1 MAMIASL
8 ILVALAAF
16 AVTPVK
22 SFPNR
27 PDIDPKAGLFKPT
40 LVPAVRPLRTLAERQ
55 AAVAQLFNTSDG
67 SFGLSDSCH
76 QAMDSSVTCSPDG
89 LNLLYDG
96 GGLATD
102 EDLASLCTSS
112 CEASLVQLGQKIAQA
127 CTADQDVLVPP
138 TSNATEY
145 IPGTDTQ
152 VSIYGRDNVSFRP
165 SSALEYALLQYR
177 LNCLKD
183 NSGWCISRL
192 MKGEAQDCDDCN
204 LAAYHLEMEDAR
216 NYDPDLATAYTSLA
230 QSCGKSVTP
239 IATPTTSAYM
249 SSATPTGPS
258 HTCTGSMVPVASSDS
273 CRDFAIAHNI
283 GTEQLLSLN
292 GLTSGCVGF
301 PGGKTSLCVEGSCK
315 THTVAANDTCASIA
329 GAAGIATIQLLTWNP
344 MLSIQTCDADITQM
358 ASNSVGAVL
367 CVGNPEPYTTP
378 VLPWPTRGPTTTAV
392 PTATGVDFDQYS
404 RLSTIWTH
412 PPLSN
417 STVTSSVPWATPTYA
432 LANGSIPGCYRA
444 FDNPVDKLSCAAAAG
459 RYGVDEETWVS
470 WNPAVQH
477 GNASEIG
484 SCYLDANVQYC
495 GIFWDP
501 SLALPH
507 NDTGNVYAPRPSD
520 ATEGATENCYFWD
533 KTPESS
539 TSDLCSAFMGSW
551 GITIA
556 EFYAWNPAVGT
567 DCQNLWLNTSYCVQG
582 DDLSTTTSIEPT
594 PTTSR
599 STTTSVPVTTTGKT
613 TTSISPSVT
622 PPAPTQSGIPSN
634 CNAYAVAQ
642 SGDGCWQF
650 SERNTITLDQLY
662 QWNPVLE
669 NNCAN
674 S

>member
-1 MAMIASL
+1 MVFRGLRFASLRLRAARLPRLRLLGEPAVSMMAMIASL

-27 PDIDPKAGLFKPT
+27 PDIDAKASLFKPT
-40 LVPAVRPLRTLAERQ
+40 LVPAVGPLRTLAGRQ

-67 SFGLSDSCH
+67 SFGVSDSCH

-102 EDLASLCTSS
+102 EDLSSLCTSS

-152 VSIYGRDNVSFRP
+152 VSIHGRDNTQLPER
-165 SSALEYALLQYR
+165 Q
-177 LNCLKD
+177 
-183 NSGWCISRL
+183 CISRL

-216 NYDPDLATAYTSLA
+216 NYDPDLATAYTSLT

-249 SSATPTGPS
+249 SSATPTAPS
-258 HTCTGSMVPVASSDS
+258 HTCTGSMVPVASSGS

-344 MLSIQTCDADITQM
+344 MLSIQTCDTDIAQM
-358 ASNSVGAVL
+358 ASNSAGAVL

-378 VLPWPTRGPTTTAV
+378 VLPWPTRGPTTTAA

-412 PPLSN
+412 PPLGN
-417 STVTSSVPWATPTYA
+417 STVTSPVPWATPTYA

-459 RYGVDEETWVS
+459 RYGVSEETWVS
-470 WNPAVQH
+470 WNPGVQH

-495 GIFWDP
+495 RIFWDP
-501 SLALPH
+501 SREYPSVLPSFFVILQH
-507 NDTGNVYAPRPSD
+507 DVA
-520 ATEGATENCYFWD
+520 CD
-533 KTPESS
+533 KT
-539 TSDLCSAFMGSW
+539 DLASGHAGSCS
-551 GITIA
+551 
-556 EFYAWNPAVGT
+556 PA
-567 DCQNLWLNTSYCVQG
+567 Q
-582 DDLSTTTSIEPT
+582 
-594 PTTSR
+594 R
-599 STTTSVPVTTTGKT
+599 H
-613 TTSISPSVT
+613 
-622 PPAPTQSGIPSN
+622 
-634 CNAYAVAQ
+634 
-642 SGDGCWQF
+642 
-650 SERNTITLDQLY
+650 R
-662 QWNPVLE
+662 
-669 NNCAN
+669 
-674 S
+674 